1 MNFPETDI
9 GGGARRFPTT
19 VWAMLQEGEEAQLQA
34 LVGRYWKPVYCF
46 IRQSW
51 GKGNEDAKDL
61 TQEFFLKAV
70 FEGGLVGKFEPGR
83 GRFRSFLKAA
93 VTNFLRDA
101 AKSAARLKRGGDTR
115 RVDLAGELP
124 DPGTATPEQAF
135 DAQWKR
141 IVLARAVELVEARV
155 KPEVF
160 GVFRTYD
167 LDGENVSYEDLAK
180 RHGIRA
186 DTVKNYLTRAR
197 DEFRAAIT
205 EVVAETVGDTQDLAE
220 EIRELFHG

>member
-1 MNFPETDI
+1 METDI
-9 GGGARRFPTT
+9 GGGERRFPTT
-19 VWAMLQEGEEAQLQA
+19 VWAALQRGDED
-34 LVGRYWKPVYCF
+34 LVNRYWKPVYCF

-61 TQEFFLKAV
+61 TQEFFLTCV

-101 AKSAARLKRGGDTR
+101 AKTAGRVKRGGDTR
-115 RVDLAGELP
+115 RVELSGELP
-124 DPGTATPEQAF
+124 DPGAATPEQAF
-135 DAQWKR
+135 DAQWKK
-141 IVLARAVELVEARV
+141 IVLARAVELVQLKV

-160 GVFRTYD
+160 RVFQTYD
-167 LDGENVSYEDLAK
+167 LDGDNVSYEDLAK
-180 RHGIRA
+180 RHSISA
-186 DTVKNYLTRAR
+186 DTVKNYLTKAR

-205 EVVAETVGDTQDLAE
+205 EVVAETVGDPDDLAA